1 LTNHVATTDR
11 PRANVDAVV
20 SRLGFWSALL
30 TAVFAAAFFAIGIVT
45 PVRDVPYP
53 YVASFVPIDYLW
65 MYPAFLLA
73 PTFVVLA
80 ACIHAYAAEDKKVFG
95 RICVSFAVVYAAVIM
110 IDYFVQWTVIAP
122 SIVAGQ
128 TANLAL
134 FTEYNPHGIF
144 VALESFSY
152 LAMQGA
158 LLFAAAVFTGGRL
171 ERSLRWLFVISFV
184 AAVGS
189 FASLALLGYE
199 IVTFE
204 VTIITISCV
213 VLIVSGALLSV
224 LFRRADT

>member
-1 LTNHVATTDR
+1 MTNHVATTDR

-144 VALESFSY
+144 VALESLGY

-204 VTIITISCV
+204 VTIIAISCV